1 MSEVHP
7 QWHDIEASINGF
19 LSLLSGTSKDSDGR
33 LAKLAMAL
41 DSLVWAY
48 NHSSDVEPDTDD
60 VDNPQSD
67 YDLLAK
73 RASEVF
79 PELGYYCDVD
89 PDESIE
95 QKIGVGDAIDDIAD
109 IARDLSEVLWLKQN
123 VSENEAVWMFRFGYE
138 SHWGRHLHDLRRYLH
153 VVMN

>member
-1 MSEVHP
+1 MP
-7 QWHDIEASINGF
+7 
-19 LSLLSGTSKDSDGR
+19 
-33 LAKLAMAL
+33 AKLAMAL

-48 NHSSDVEPDTDD
+48 NHSSDVEPETDD
-60 VDNPQSD
+60 VDNPKSD

-89 PDESIE
+89 PDENIE
-95 QKIGVGDAIDDIAD
+95 QKIGVGNAIDDIAD

-153 VVMN
+153 VLIN